1 MDGYHGNKIN
11 GKKLYGSKKHKMRT
25 RKGIFWENI
34 ERKKVMER
42 ERKMKIEKIKF
53 SLENAAEKFVQGGY
67 QPDSDTMLGNMTSM
81 EEMREKLQTLCID
94 QTKILQYEKS

>member
-67 QPDSDTMLGNMTSM
+67 QSCSDTMLRNMASM
-81 EEMREKLQTLCID
+81 EIREKSLKCNCID
-94 QTKILQYEKS
+94 YGENVTK